1 MYFYRQ
7 IGVLYRLK
15 FLKEVILSLDKF
27 VYTGKDNLEAM
38 REAKNYNNY
47 LISNII
53 KFLPS
58 KNKNILDFGA
68 GSGTYAEML
77 KDLGYRVDCLEP
89 DMELAKE
96 LRSKGFKVFQEL
108 EQIKTNSYDLIY
120 SLNVFEHIKDDV
132 DVASKLKSIANKDAI
147 ILIYVPAF
155 QILYSSM
162 DKLVG
167 HYRRYDKKRLL
178 NKIGSNNQIILIKYC
193 DPIGYIAA
201 LIFKF
206 IGSKEGTISKGM
218 VRLYDKFIFPI
229 SSLIEK
235 FTSKFFG
242 KNLLLVIRRNS

>member
-1 MYFYRQ
+1 
-7 IGVLYRLK
+7 
-15 FLKEVILSLDKF
+15 LSLDKF

-108 EQIKTNSYDLIY
+108 EQIKTNS
-120 SLNVFEHIKDDV
+120 
-132 DVASKLKSIANKDAI
+132 
-147 ILIYVPAF
+147 P
-155 QILYSSM
+155 
-162 DKLVG
+162 
-167 HYRRYDKKRLL
+167 L
-178 NKIGSNNQIILIKYC
+178 NKIRDGVYQSRSTGFEFELEGSTPTEL
-193 DPIGYIAA
+193 
-201 LIFKF
+201 
-206 IGSKEGTISKGM
+206 SK
-218 VRLYDKFIFPI
+218 
-229 SSLIEK
+229 SLMY
-235 FTSKFFG
+235 
-242 KNLLLVIRRNS
+242 VIRRYVEKFGYREAINKFGDELICMLFLADLHHLSVSV